1 MTREEKLNYD
11 RMWRKICRDVGLCT
25 MCKKR
30 QADAGYKTCLACR
43 TKKAVYQ
50 GARYKARRAARG

>member
-1 MTREEKLNYD
+1 MTREEKRNYD
-11 RMWRKICRDVGLCT
+11 RMWRQICRDVGLCT

-30 QADAGYKTCLACR
+30 QSDAGYKTCLACR

-50 GARYKARRAARG
+50 SERNRRERNAMS